1 MTATIK
7 EFCRINGI
15 DEASPFLAEMIFEA
29 LIGGENAVSGKHSAE
44 REKGQT
50 PIPHGAARKT
60 DC

>member
-15 DEASPFLAEMIFEA
+15 DEASPFLADLIFEA
-29 LIGGENAVSGKHSAE
+29 LIGGENASSGKHSTA

-50 PIPHGAARKT
+50 PIPDGAARKA

>member
-15 DEASPFLAEMIFEA
+15 DEASPFLADLIFEA
-29 LIGGENAVSGKHSAE
+29 LIGGENASSGKHSAA

-50 PIPHGAARKT
+50 PISDGAARKA